1 MTQPTIPM
9 RVDLIGRDGRAI
21 GHQDL
26 GLPTDAVAEVIED
39 PDALSAFIGETLL
52 PTVARNTLQA
62 YLSVLPEAEREA
74 ALDRIGQVNLTF
86 DPDGA
91 RAATWSL
98 EMPPASDG

>member
-9 RVDLIGRDGRAI
+9 RVDLISREGRAI

-26 GLPTDAVAEVIED
+26 DLPTDAVAAVIED

-62 YLSVLPEAEREA
+62 YLSVLPEEERQD
-74 ALDRIGQVNLTF
+74 ALDAVGQVDLTF
-86 DPDGA
+86 DPGGA

-98 EMPPASDG
+98 ELPAP